1 MSDDEY
7 EYDYGSDAEE
17 ENYGSDGGEDGEN
30 NGATEEL
37 IEIENAFYGMRN
49 TLISLQ
55 LVCAFVVYHIAICS
69 IVLFDLPLCN
79 CLIEGDDLKQ
89 EDPSKAIEMFEKVVD
104 LETKRGDVVKW

>member
-17 ENYGSDGGEDGEN
+17 ENYGSDGGEDGVN

-37 IEIENAFYGMRN
+37 IEIENAFYGMQNVRISSP
-49 TLISLQ
+49 TEECVRHLPPRLSPYYFRLIYEFYRLT
-55 LVCAFVVYHIAICS
+55 
-69 IVLFDLPLCN
+69 
-79 CLIEGDDLKQ
+79 EGDDLKQ

>member
-37 IEIENAFYGMRN
+37 IEIENAFYGKRN
-49 TLISLQ
+49 TLISLH
-55 LVCAFVVYHIAICS
+55 LVSALVVYQIAICS
-69 IVLFDLPLCN
+69 IVLFDLPLRN

>member
-49 TLISLQ
+49 SLISSPTEEC
-55 LVCAFVVYHIAICS
+55 VRH
-69 IVLFDLPLCN
+69 LPLRLSPYHF
-79 CLIEGDDLKQ
+79 CLICR
-89 EDPSKAIEMFEKVVD
+89 F
-104 LETKRGDVVKW
+104 